1 MRERSKFYRILLYI
15 LPAVLYFS
23 YYPLIS
29 FGSNESMH
37 FEISLPII
45 WLVVFD
51 VVSLVLVIKRKLVL
65 EAFSKWRYFIFPI
78 VATFSLIW
86 SANRIRGLLT
96 IGVLWLIFFAMLSF
110 YLLRE
115 EFKEKNFWRN
125 LWRVFIGSSLVVV
138 AWCLIQCI
146 LDVMGVPRENTLMCE
161 GCVSTTFG
169 FPHPNGFAIE
179 PQFMGNLLLAP
190 TIMTGIFW
198 FNNHSKKMLA
208 LLFVLLFGVFLTFS
222 RGAIY
227 ALIVAM
233 IFFTAMKIVETKKA
247 KALLI
252 WPVIIL
258 SFVFTLNVQGMLA
271 AVSPTDDTYFSGI
284 SKVLNH
290 LSLGIID
297 FRTKDSGEVGA
308 VVKGNVVLED
318 PAEYL
323 PPDPNALIHEEERL
337 KEEAGEEVTNKR
349 SSFDGY
355 VEDSTNIR
363 MQLTG
368 AAMKTWVKNPVTI
381 LFGVGIGGA
390 GQAMYDAS
398 NVDWP
403 KEIVQ
408 NEYASLLLE
417 TGLIGTIA
425 LVITG
430 VMVLKQLKK
439 SKQFGLTLTVLVG
452 YGITLL
458 FFAGLPN
465 VIHLYLIPAIMPY
478 GRN

>member
-1 MRERSKFYRILLYI
+1 MKSKFYRILLYI

-23 YYPLIS
+23 YYPVIS
-29 FGSNESMH
+29 FGSSESMH
-37 FEISLPII
+37 FELSLPLI

-51 VVSLVLVIKRKLVL
+51 ITALVLLIKKELFV
-65 EAFSKWRYFIFPI
+65 EVFKKWQFLLFPI
-78 VATFSLIW
+78 FATLTLIW
-86 SANRIRGLLT
+86 SANRVRGFLT
-96 IGVLWLIFFAMLSF
+96 VGVLWLLYFAAISF
-110 YLLRE
+110 YLLRGE
-115 EFKEKNFWRN
+115 VKEKKFWRN
-125 LWRVFIGSSLVVV
+125 LWRLFIGSSLVVA

-146 LDVMGVPRENTLMCE
+146 LDVIGVPRECSLMCV
-161 GCVSTTFG
+161 GCTSSSFG

-190 TIMTGIFW
+190 TIMCGVQMFK
-198 FNNHSKKMLA
+198 NRKML
-208 LLFVLLFGVFLTFS
+208 LLFFIFSCAVFLTFS

-233 IFFTAMKIVETKKA
+233 IFFTAMKVVQTKKWREM
-247 KALLI
+247 LV

-258 SFVFTLNVQGMLA
+258 AFLFTLNLQGIFA
-271 AVSPTDDTYFSGI
+271 AVSPTNDTYFSGI
-284 SKVLNH
+284 AKALNH

-297 FRTKDSGEVGA
+297 IRAKDSSNVGA
-308 VVKGNVVLED
+308 VS
-318 PAEYL
+318 
-323 PPDPNALIHEEERL
+323 EESN
-337 KEEAGEEVTNKR
+337 GST
-349 SSFDGY
+349 FDGY

-368 AAMKTWVKNPVTI
+368 AALKTWAKDPQTI

-390 GQAMYDAS
+390 GQAMYDAGNS
-398 NVDWP
+398 DWP

-417 TGLIGTIA
+417 TGIIGIVLIIYTA
-425 LVITG
+425 VL
-430 VMVLKQLKK
+430 VLKALKK
-439 SKQFGLTLTVLVG
+439 SANLEMNLTLIFG

-465 VIHLYLIPAIMPY
+465 ALHIYIIPAVLPY
-478 GRN
+478 GKS

>member
-1 MRERSKFYRILLYI
+1 MRERSRFYRILLYV

-37 FEISLPII
+37 FEINLPLI
-45 WLVVFD
+45 WLAVFD
-51 VVSLVLVIKRKLVL
+51 VTALVLIIKRKMINEV
-65 EAFSKWRYFIFPI
+65 FSKWQYFLFP
-78 VATFSLIW
+78 VFASLSLLW
-86 SANRIRGLLT
+86 SVNRVRGLLT
-96 IGVLWLIFFAMLSF
+96 VGVVWMIFFAALSF

-115 EFKEKNFWRN
+115 EVVEKKFWQK
-125 LWRVFIGSSLVVV
+125 LWKIFIGSSLAVVG
-138 AWCLIQCI
+138 WCVLQCI
-146 LDVMGVPRENTLMCE
+146 LDLVGVPRECSLMCE

-190 TIMTGIFW
+190 TIMCGLFMLK
-198 FNNHSKKMLA
+198 NHSKKTMMLF
-208 LLFVLLFGVFLTFS
+208 FVFLCGLFLTFS

-227 ALIVAM
+227 AVMVAM
-233 IFFTAMKIVETKKA
+233 IFYTVMQIVKTKKL
-247 KALLI
+247 KAMFL

-258 SFVFTLNVQGMLA
+258 AFIFTLNLQGIMA
-271 AVSPTDDTYFSGI
+271 AVSPTSDTYMSGVA
-284 SKVLNH
+284 KVLNH

-297 FRTKDSGEVGA
+297 VRPKDNNNAGA
-308 VVKGNVVLED
+308 TVVDGTIIEGD
-318 PAEYL
+318 PADTL
-323 PPDPNALIHEEERL
+323 PPDPDAASKPNGTL
-337 KEEAGEEVTNKR
+337 VT
-349 SSFDGY
+349 STFDGY

-368 AAMKTWVKNPVTI
+368 AAIKTWAKDPTTI
-381 LFGVGIGGA
+381 LFGVGVGGA
-390 GQAMYDAS
+390 GQAMYDAG
-398 NVDWP
+398 NTDWP

-408 NEYASLLLE
+408 NEFVSLLLE
-417 TGLIGTIA
+417 TGLVGIVI
-425 LVITG
+425 LVLTG
-430 VMVLKQLKK
+430 VMVFSSLKK
-439 SKQFGLTLTVLVG
+439 SKHFELISTVLVG

-465 VIHLYLIPAIMPY
+465 VIHLYLIPAIMPF